1 MFYSCLPDL
10 GLCSADFTSPNI
22 HSSVWT
28 GFFVLVS
35 FVLPYVLTLTCL
47 CVIYMRSMRFAYTD
61 KQITEND
68 IKATNSICT
77 VAIFT
82 CFISLF
88 YDVVILAAGDGV
100 EVSPELVYW
109 ASFVM
114 STRSIVLLVV
124 LNMTMCTSTCKI
136 RNIFRNCGVY
146 SHDGI
151 SYELSE
157 IEFTRTSSLSHDEN
171 GRGCRPYL

>member
-1 MFYSCLPDL
+1 
-10 GLCSADFTSPNI
+10 
-22 HSSVWT
+22 
-28 GFFVLVS
+28 
-35 FVLPYVLTLTCL
+35 
-47 CVIYMRSMRFAYTD
+47 MRFAYTD